1 MQNSTTNDA
10 KSNVKN
16 SAKNGTKNGTRS
28 GTNAGRKDNIP
39 ESTPNSP
46 HPAPGIGRRM
56 ISMVYEAFLLFAV
69 VFLAGLIFDIVTQ
82 SHDPLAL
89 RHVRQVL
96 LFLVMAAYFIH
107 SWTREG
113 QTLAMK
119 TWRIKLVK
127 PGAARIS
134 PRIAAARYLLA
145 WMWFLPALVL
155 NYALELKTWPELGV
169 MAAGVALWAA
179 TALLDKDRQF
189 LHDKLLG
196 TRLVQLPKN
205 QSLKK

>member
-10 KSNVKN
+10 KSNAKSNLKAEKKN
-16 SAKNGTKNGTRS
+16 
-28 GTNAGRKDNIP
+28 NIP

-46 HPAPGIGRRM
+46 HPAPSIGRRM

-127 PGAARIS
+127 PGAARLS

-196 TRLVQLPKN
+196 TRLIQLPKN
-205 QSLKK
+205 QLPKK

>member
-1 MQNSTTNDA
+1 
-10 KSNVKN
+10 
-16 SAKNGTKNGTRS
+16 
-28 GTNAGRKDNIP
+28 
-39 ESTPNSP
+39 
-46 HPAPGIGRRM
+46 
-56 ISMVYEAFLLFAV
+56 MVYEAFLLFAV

-107 SWTREG
+107 SWSREG

-127 PGAARIS
+127 PGAARVA

-145 WMWFLPALVL
+145 WMWFLPALML
-155 NYALELKTWPELGV
+155 NYALQLKTWPELAV

-196 TRLVQLPKN
+196 TRLIQLPKN
-205 QSLKK
+205 QPSKNTPPAN